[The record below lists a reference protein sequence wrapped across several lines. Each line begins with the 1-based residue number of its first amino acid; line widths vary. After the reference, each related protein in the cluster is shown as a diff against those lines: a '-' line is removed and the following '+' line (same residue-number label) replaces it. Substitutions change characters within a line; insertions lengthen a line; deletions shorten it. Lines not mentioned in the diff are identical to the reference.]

1 MNEID
6 VLHDVFGPD
15 ELPSASAHDRARS
28 ALLDRINGPG
38 PVRRRSLWALR
49 ITAAV
54 TAAAA
59 VAVGAVVIGT
69 VTDDE
74 PRGAGQATG
83 RPAAGAAT
91 PAAAPPYAKPAGAAE
106 FLENV
111 AWAAG
116 RKPWVTPRP
125 DQFMYIE
132 TTATVNNRQVSDAA
146 PNGPLVAG
154 KTETQRRETWARVD
168 GQVRGGRDN
177 GGPINTREQGRA
189 TQWAFVPYADVAGL
203 DTPEKFEAWQ
213 NAPKQVGADADALL
227 MQNVLPPAVEAAI
240 FRWLARQ
247 PGVQVD
253 QNSVN
258 LDGRPAIALTF
269 HLEGYLKHDLLFD
282 PQTYALIGDRLVAVA
297 DHVNEALDGTTRI
310 KAGDVFRLEVRGRS
324 GIVDKV
330 GDLP

>member
-15 ELPSASAHDRARS
+15 EVPSVAAHDRARS
-28 ALLDRINGPG
+28 ALADRINGPG
-38 PVRRRSLWALR
+38 PRRRPRWSLR
-49 ITAAV
+49 IATAVA
-54 TAAAA
+54 TAAA
-59 VAVGAVVIGT
+59 VALGVVF
-69 VTDDE
+69 VMTDDAPPD
-74 PRGAGQATG
+74 PRQATG
-83 RPAAGAAT
+83 PRGGASSA
-91 PAAAPPYAKPAGAAE
+91 PAAPPYARPAGATE

-111 AWAAG
+111 AWAAA
-116 RKPWVTPRP
+116 RKPWVTPRT

-132 TTATVNNRQVSDAA
+132 TISTVNNRQVSDAA
-146 PNGPLVAG
+146 PNGPLVPG
-154 KTETQRRETWARVD
+154 KTESQRRETWMRID
-168 GQVRGGRDN
+168 GQVMGGRDN
-177 GGPINTREQGRA
+177 GGPIRTAEQNAR
-189 TQWAFVPYADVAGL
+189 QMWVVIPYGDISVL
-203 DTPEKFEAWQ
+203 DTPEKYEAWR
-213 NAPKQVGADADALL
+213 NAPKMADANPEALL

-247 PGVQVD
+247 PDVQVD

-324 GIVDKV
+324 GIVDTI
-330 GDLP
+330 GETA